1 MLFESLAFFFLCL
14 ADTELQSAGKKIKKK
29 KVGIFFTGLISL
41 YGILPFIQLFHRS
54 HPYVEQAK
62 TYKLCPK
69 LHF

>member
-1 MLFESLAFFFLCL
+1 MAFLSPLHIFFPCL
-14 ADTELQSAGKKIKKK
+14 ADPELQSAGEKKRS
-29 KVGIFFTGLISL
+29 VGIFFAGLISL

-54 HPYVEQAK
+54 YSYVWQAK